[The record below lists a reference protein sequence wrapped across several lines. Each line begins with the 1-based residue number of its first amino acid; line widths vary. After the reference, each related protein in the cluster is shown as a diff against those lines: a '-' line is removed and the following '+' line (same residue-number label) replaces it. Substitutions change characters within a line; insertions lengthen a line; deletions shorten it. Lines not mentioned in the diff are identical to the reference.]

1 MVVETFGAADGRRPR
16 RTFAALNFAAHSGA
30 LRSGASSSET
40 GAVERLFAVIG
51 FPQRNDAAGAAPGGP
66 DGDDHV
72 RVEKSDGDEAI
83 LA

>member
-1 MVVETFGAADGRRPR
+1 
-16 RTFAALNFAAHSGA
+16 
-30 LRSGASSSET
+30 
-40 GAVERLFAVIG
+40 LFAVIG